1 MRKGPVDLFLVERL
15 QSIFAPRRAF
25 DHTLCPLPFKGRARV
40 GMGFT
45 PAKHNPSPSHLPPRY
60 ALPLNALG
68 VLKGEE
74 KILLND
80 RSMRP
85 AVT

>member
-1 MRKGPVDLFLVERL
+1 
-15 QSIFAPRRAF
+15 
-25 DHTLCPLPFKGRARV
+25 
-40 GMGFT
+40 MGFT

-60 ALPLNALG
+60 ALTLYALG
-68 VLKGEE
+68 VLKVEE

-80 RSMRP
+80 QSRSMRL